1 MNSMRDSVTNHI
13 SSAIACLVAIG
24 LLTSCGANGTDEQ
37 KLVSTYARVIIER
50 ESGLDSAVT
59 AKHIDSIVRSSG
71 FTQESFSEALRSHGN
86 SATQLRQFYD
96 SVSAELNRMRSDST
110 R

>member
-1 MNSMRDSVTNHI
+1 MTKYLSV
-13 SSAIACLVAIG
+13 AIAIILAVA
-24 LLTSCGANGTDEQ
+24 LFSSCETNDTDDQ

-59 AKHIDSIVRSSG
+59 ARRIDSIVRSAG
-71 FTQESFSEALRSHGN
+71 FTPESFSEALRSHGN
-86 SATQLRQFYD
+86 SAVQLRQFYD
-96 SVSAELNRMRSDST
+96 SVSAELNRMRSDSS

>member
-1 MNSMRDSVTNHI
+1 MKRFMTYHLGTF
-13 SSAIACLVAIG
+13 IAGITTITLV
-24 LLTSCGANGTDEQ
+24 TSCGSDAADEK

-50 ESGLDSAVT
+50 ESGLDSAAT
-59 AKHIDSIVRSSG
+59 ARRVDSIVQTAG
-71 FTQESFSEALRSHGN
+71 FTRESFSEALRSHGN
-86 SATQLRQFYD
+86 SAVQLRQFYD

>member
-1 MNSMRDSVTNHI
+1 MNAMNSSMKNYLGA
-13 SSAIACLVAIG
+13 AIATVVAIT
-24 LLTSCGANGTDEQ
+24 LITACGANETDER

-50 ESGLDSAVT
+50 ESGLDSAAT
-59 AKHIDSIVRSSG
+59 ARRVDSIVQSAG

-86 SATQLRQFYD
+86 SAVQLRQFYD